1 MPAHRVERDVAEYYL
16 REVKLDAER
25 VAELLPRLVEL
36 FRLTTGYR
44 EREAARHRR
53 KVDDILGQRR
63 QLVADHLANPR
74 AIPLDVLAEQQNELG
89 QKLAAARQELEKV
102 EADVGR
108 AEEGLRLAH
117 EFLTDTSATY
127 REQAD
132 PRVRRRWNQIFFT
145 KIYVTRR
152 GIVGTEL
159 TDEFGA
165 LLADDLAAKL
175 EKMPSDPAR
184 FRTRGS
190 NSACLVELG
199 GLEPPTSWVRS
210 RRSPN

>member
-1 MPAHRVERDVAEYYL
+1 MPRDPKGQLVERELLTLPVWDQFDASTAESVVRAVERCLPEPWSFARVEWHEC
-16 REVKLDAER
+16 
-25 VAELLPRLVEL
+25 
-36 FRLTTGYR
+36 G
-44 EREAARHRR
+44 
-53 KVDDILGQRR
+53 GQRR
-63 QLVADHLANPR
+63 HVALFDWNGTEFVLVP
-74 AIPLDVLAEQQNELG
+74 G
-89 QKLAAARQELEKV
+89 
-102 EADVGR
+102 

-190 NSACLVELG
+190 NSACLVEAG
-199 GLEPPTSWVRS
+199 GIEPPTPACKAGVFPLAPRPRPRQW
-210 RRSPN
+210 